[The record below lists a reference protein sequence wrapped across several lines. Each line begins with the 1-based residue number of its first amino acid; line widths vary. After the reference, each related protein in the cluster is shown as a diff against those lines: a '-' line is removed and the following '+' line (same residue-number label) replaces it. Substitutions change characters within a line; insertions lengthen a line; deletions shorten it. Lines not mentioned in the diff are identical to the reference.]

1 MIPNVRKG
9 QIITAAW
16 ANSIRLDAT
25 GGGVHA
31 SPAWTQPQPIGNP
44 ATPLPWEVRKTGH
57 GTYTLFPGLVFL
69 DGVPVIGT
77 PLQVGI
83 DGAVMPPCSA
93 SNFFDKQEFPA
104 APNLRL
110 KGTIYTSEGSSV
122 DGYSATLQLVE
133 EIQGD
138 GTQGGEEPLPEPE
151 DGAFNVDIEICRA
164 VAMAGTTEAFCMQ
177 ITIGNIFL
185 TSGQAAAEQ
194 VPLAQF
200 GSGVDTVPG
209 KIAGVIQQDG
219 PYFEPYIV
227 DGVIYIHGST
237 TSPGEVPLA
246 QYNRDGILDTPG
258 KIAGIEFT
266 TAVDRPQI
274 VDGFAA
280 LPLADNLGSSV
291 DQARAGGMLALL
303 AAPFGTA
310 PALRY
315 GIGYIP
321 VPTFDPTY
329 FTTSQDG
336 KVTLKE
342 AALDALADEAVTRIQ
357 LNLTAEGDL
366 TPTEFSATLGT
377 LQAQADYS
385 GPLPQDGL
393 DVDSHVLYTG

>member
-25 GGGVHA
+25 GGGVHT
-31 SPAWTQPQPIGNP
+31 SGRGVNIQPVGNP
-44 ATPLPWEVRKTGH
+44 ATPLPWEVRKTGY
-57 GTYTLFPGLVFL
+57 GTYTLYPGLVFL
-69 DGVPVIGT
+69 DGVPIVGT
-77 PLQVGI
+77 PLQVGS

-93 SNFFDKQEFPA
+93 SNFYDKQEFRA

-122 DGYSATLQLVE
+122 DGYSASLQLVE

-138 GTQGGEEPLPEPE
+138 GTQSGEEPLPEPE
-151 DGAFNVDIEICRA
+151 EGAFNVDIEICRA

-219 PYFEPYIV
+219 AYFAPYIV
-227 DGVIYIHGST
+227 DGVLYIHVST

-258 KIAGIEFT
+258 KIAGIEFSADA
-266 TAVDRPQI
+266 TAPQI

-280 LPLADNLGSSV
+280 LPLADNPGSSV
-291 DQARAGGMLALL
+291 DQARPGGMLALV
-303 AAPFGTA
+303 AAAFGT
-310 PALRY
+310 PPTISN
-315 GIGYIP
+315 GTGYIP

-329 FTTSQDG
+329 FTTTDAG
-336 KVTLKE
+336 EVTLKE
-342 AALDALADEAVTRIQ
+342 AALDALADEAVARIQ
-357 LNLTAEGDL
+357 LNVTAEGDL
-366 TPTEFSATLGT
+366 TPTEFSASLGT
-377 LQAQADYS
+377 LQAQAAYS
-385 GPLPQDGL
+385 GAVPESGL
-393 DVDSHVLYTG
+393 TLDSSVRYV

>member
-57 GTYTLFPGLVFL
+57 GTYTLYPGLVFL

-77 PLQVGI
+77 PLQVGS

-93 SNFFDKQEFPA
+93 SNFYDKQEFQS

-110 KGTIYTSEGSSV
+110 KGTIYTAEGSSV
-122 DGYSATLQLVE
+122 DGYSASLQLVE

-138 GTQGGEEPLPEPE
+138 GVQGGEEPLPEPE
-151 DGAFNVDIEICRA
+151 EGSFNVDIEICRA
-164 VAMAGTTEAFCMQ
+164 VAMAGTSEAFCMQ

-219 PYFEPYIV
+219 PYFAPYIV
-227 DGVIYIHGST
+227 DGVIYIHVST

-246 QYNRDGILDTPG
+246 QYNRDGIIDTPG
-258 KIAGIEFT
+258 KIAGIEFSADA
-266 TAVDRPQI
+266 TAPQI

-280 LPLADNLGSSV
+280 LPLADNPGSSV
-291 DQARAGGMLALL
+291 DQARPGGMLALV
-303 AAPFGTA
+303 AAAFGTA
-310 PALRY
+310 PNISN
-315 GIGYIP
+315 GKGYIP

-329 FTTSQDG
+329 FTTTEG
-336 KVTLKE
+336 GEVTLKE
-342 AALDALADEAVTRIQ
+342 AALDALADEAVARIQ

-366 TPTEFSATLGT
+366 TPTEFSASLGT
-377 LQAQADYS
+377 LQAQAAYS
-385 GPLPQDGL
+385 GPLPEDGL
-393 DVDSHVLYTG
+393 TLDSSVRYV